1 MTNTK
6 EFNATPMP
14 SHLNTHLEALVAML
28 QRFYDGHVD
37 DFDDRGILRC
47 VQVAMVHV
55 DRFSDFYSETS
66 PRLTSAVVAAIDIT
80 TVPSIEQLI
89 FLRDAR
95 RRVRAAAQQAIL
107 KVRG

>member
-6 EFNATPMP
+6 EFNTTPMP
-14 SHLNTHLEALVAML
+14 SHLAEFNEALVAML

-37 DFDDRGILRC
+37 DFDDRGILRR
-47 VQVAMVHV
+47 VQAAMVHV